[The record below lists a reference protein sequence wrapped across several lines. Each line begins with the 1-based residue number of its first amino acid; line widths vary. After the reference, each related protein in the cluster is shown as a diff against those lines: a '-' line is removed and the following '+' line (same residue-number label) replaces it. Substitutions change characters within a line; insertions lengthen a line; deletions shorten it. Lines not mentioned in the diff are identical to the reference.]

1 MTPRFVLFEHIC
13 QVESVTIITERGT
26 DQSKGFAFVDIDD
39 EDAEQAIVQLNGTDV
54 GGRSLTVN
62 ASHPREER
70 GGRRRPGGHHA

>member
-54 GGRSLTVN
+54 GGCLLTVN
-62 ASHPREER
+62 AAHPREER
-70 GGRRRPGGHHA
+70 GGRWGNGGHHD